1 MTFELSPI
9 IGNGFGDYQFKIKHV
24 DSVVMKRVKSE
35 VIELFKKN
43 GYSLDV
49 KRGPLER

>member
-1 MTFELSPI
+1 V

-24 DSVVMKRVKSE
+24 DSVVVKRVKKE
-35 VIELFKKN
+35 VIVFLESK

-49 KRGPLER
+49 KRGQLER